1 MQKKTLILGAM
12 QNGDPSEKT
21 KILLEKIHNIAGDGE
36 DGEGDPD
43 EEFDEERGKSGLCS
57 NILYRMLILVLQRST
72 PNSTMTI
79 WEEITTR
86 KPTLTM
92 EKMAVKERVVATMRS
107 IEKDIMVDFFEFIC

>member
-43 EEFDEERGKSGLCS
+43 EEFDEERGKRGLCS

-72 PNSTMTI
+72 PNSTMMI
-79 WEEITTR
+79 WEEITMR

-92 EKMAVKERVVATMRS
+92 EKMVVKERVVATMRS